1 MEEAQMRTLA
11 LVLAACVVAGS
22 AGCVRVARDPATG
35 NADVD
40 VENPLKTGETW
51 KATIT
56 GRSSWMGASGTA
68 TARRE
73 GDNTIVTLVLT
84 GLPPGGPYPWHVHDG
99 TCETGGP
106 IVGDATAYPLLTV
119 GVDGRAEA
127 NARLVNLKLNEAK
140 KYHINVHRSST
151 DQATIIACGELD
163 D

>member
-1 MEEAQMRTLA
+1 MRTLA

-22 AGCVRVARDPATG
+22 AGCVRVQRDPATG

-51 KATIT
+51 NAKLS
-56 GRSSWMGASGTA
+56 GRSMWTGASGTA

-73 GDNTIVTLVLT
+73 GDNTVVTLVLT
-84 GLPPGGPYPWHVHDG
+84 GLPSGGPYPWHVHDG

-106 IVGDATAYPLLTV
+106 IVGDATAYPPLTV

-127 NARLVNLKLNEAK
+127 NARLLNLKLNEAK
-140 KYHINVHRSST
+140 KYHINVHRSAT
-151 DQATIIACGELD
+151 DLATIIACGELD